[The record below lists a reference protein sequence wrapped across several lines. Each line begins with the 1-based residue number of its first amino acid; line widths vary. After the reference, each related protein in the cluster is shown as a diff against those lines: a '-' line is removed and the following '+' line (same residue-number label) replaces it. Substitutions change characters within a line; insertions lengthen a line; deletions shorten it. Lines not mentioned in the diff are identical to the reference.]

1 MTKLDSVL
9 REIEPADGPSRR
21 KAEERLR
28 QLTMPFWALGRL
40 MDLAVDLA
48 GMTRS
53 MNPPVG
59 RKTIAVMAG
68 DHGVT
73 AEGVSRYPREVTVQ
87 MVHNFVNGG
96 AAINALSRLA
106 GARVAVVDLGVA
118 GNLEGL
124 AREGKILGKKIGP
137 GTRNLLREPAMSRGE
152 AVRAIEAGIDTALEM
167 SGATDVF
174 GTGDMGIGNTTP
186 SGAII
191 SVFSGRPAEEIAGHG
206 TGLDEEQRRHKIDVI
221 EQALLL
227 HRPDPAD
234 PIGILQKVGGF
245 EIGGIAGLIL
255 GSAAKRK
262 PVVVDGFISTAGALI
277 ACALSPTAADYVIA
291 SHRSMERGHRIA
303 LDALGKKPLL
313 DLDMRLG
320 EGTGAVLAMH
330 LLEAAVRILTEV
342 ATFEEA
348 MVSRETRPEPAA

>member
-1 MTKLDSVL
+1 MTELGSILKRID
-9 REIEPADGPSRR
+9 PADAASRR
-21 KAEERLR
+21 KAEERLG

-48 GMTRS
+48 GITRS
-53 MNPPVG
+53 LKPPVA
-59 RKTIAVMAG
+59 RKAVVVMAG

-73 AEGVSRYPREVTVQ
+73 AESVSRYPREVTVQ
-87 MVHNFVNGG
+87 MVHNIVNGG
-96 AAINALSRLA
+96 AGINALARL
-106 GARVAVVDLGVA
+106 GGVRVAVVDMGVA
-118 GNLEGL
+118 GDLEDL
-124 AREGKILGKKIGP
+124 AGKGKIIGRKIGR
-137 GTRNLLREPAMSRGE
+137 GTGNLLREPAMTREE
-152 AVRAIEAGIDTALEM
+152 AVRALEAGIETALDMAGE
-167 SGATDVF
+167 TDVF

-191 SVFSGRPAEEIAGHG
+191 SVFSGRRAEDIAGHG
-206 TGLDEEQRRHKIDVI
+206 TGLDEEQRRHKTDVI
-221 EQALLL
+221 ERALIL

-234 PIGILQKVGGF
+234 PVGVLQKVGGY

-255 GSAAKRK
+255 GAAAERK
-262 PVVVDGFISTAGALI
+262 PVLVDGFISTAGALI

-291 SHRSMERGHRIA
+291 SHRSMEKGHRIA
-303 LDALGKKPLL
+303 LETLGKMPLL

-330 LLEAAVRILTEV
+330 LLEAAARIMTEV

-348 MVSRETRPEPAA
+348 MVSREA